1 MLIGLVTAQCEVPL
15 ERFFFSTEEDFVTQ
29 GTKIISDGD
38 LLNAEGYVYM
48 RNHELLSAFEV
59 HFNLGWMSLMSL
71 TSRMASCVLDRTR
84 LSCGGGLTAGDLLAT
99 NVAILPNS
107 ALLASFKIARYMD
120 LGLDAVHFMGKK
132 ETSFSNIL
140 FFTRA
145 KV

>member
-1 MLIGLVTAQCEVPL
+1 V
-15 ERFFFSTEEDFVTQ
+15 
-29 GTKIISDGD
+29 
-38 LLNAEGYVYM
+38 
-48 RNHELLSAFEV
+48 
-59 HFNLGWMSLMSL
+59 
-71 TSRMASCVLDRTR
+71 
-84 LSCGGGLTAGDLLAT
+84 GGLTAGDLLAT